1 VEGVSAHNSTKHNIL
16 VKKSKKRRKNE
27 LLFKTD
33 VKKKTEGVWH
43 LLNIT
48 MTSSLFCNGKKKRHD
63 VNTKTIGNVN
73 VKESHAVG

>member
-1 VEGVSAHNSTKHNIL
+1 VLSHVEGVSAHNSTKHNIL

-33 VKKKTEGVWH
+33 VKKKKTEGVWH

-48 MTSSLFCNGKKKRHD
+48 MTSSLFCNGKKNATMSIPKQSE
-63 VNTKTIGNVN
+63 TLL
-73 VKESHAVG
+73 